1 MKLSEIEVFIIYRY
15 ECRAYTVNYYRRITH
30 NTKLRF
36 TIYRKKYFQK
46 LFNPRRSISYDIY
59 NRVTHPLLLLL
70 LRFASKDTH
79 ERIRTSERKSKFNE
93 HVSLPVRDYAKR
105 TRTRNAKFKKSFI
118 VTHRHTFAHRFCEL
132 CTGTRVIYPPKY
144 FIVHVQITSIAL
156 IPLCSSYGSDGTTIR
171 IRCGMFFEIALS
183 LLGFFFFFF
192 KHLDE

>member
-36 TIYRKKYFQK
+36 TIYRKKCFQK

-105 TRTRNAKFKKSFI
+105 TRTRNAKFKKVLLLLTAIPSHIGF
-118 VTHRHTFAHRFCEL
+118 VNCVPARGLYTHLSILLYTFKLRASR
-132 CTGTRVIYPPKY
+132 
-144 FIVHVQITSIAL
+144 
-156 IPLCSSYGSDGTTIR
+156 
-171 IRCGMFFEIALS
+171 
-183 LLGFFFFFF
+183 
-192 KHLDE
+192 